1 MRIDG
6 LTESDVKLLDTIWA
20 IDTIDELTAFI
31 ARQPPNVRK
40 RIAVL
45 REMVVLA
52 GIDEDVEDQDH
63 LQSLRRAFLPQAET
77 GFSAAYRPDH

>member
-6 LTESDVKLLDTIWA
+6 LTESDVKLLDTMWA

-52 GIDEDVEDQDH
+52 GIDEDVEEAKDNSMANDM
-63 LQSLRRAFLPQAET
+63 LRSIGIAT
-77 GFSAAYRPDH
+77 K

>member
-52 GIDEDVEDQDH
+52 GIDEDVEEAKDNSMANDM
-63 LQSLRRAFLPQAET
+63 LRSIGIATQ
-77 GFSAAYRPDH
+77 

>member
-52 GIDEDVEDQDH
+52 GIDEDVEEAKDNSMANDM
-63 LQSLRRAFLPQAET
+63 LRSIGIAT
-77 GFSAAYRPDH
+77 K